1 MAKQEQKPAG
11 SLARFNFGA
20 MGLALLGIA
29 ICVGLLFLQVTQ
41 GANSA
46 HNDGAA
52 KQQAQAIAAL
62 LDSRYRDMQAVLAQ
76 HTASQEVIVALSARE
91 SARESGRE
99 SAENLD
105 ARNALAE
112 RIKNAIPFAARVD
125 LVPRGGAKVDLSADV
140 PINFAALDL
149 LRRAESGEFV
159 GPEASAKPSKFIYT
173 AAPVTSSNGLA
184 GVLFVAYSANYL
196 QAPLAGFDA
205 SLGLAQIEQSIDN
218 ANASVVLEYGDAT
231 NALVGV
237 KHPLQAPTWTLI
249 FKSANSGTVT
259 SIIDLLLPIAAALVL
274 TLGGIWYM
282 FNKLATAVKSD
293 AGALADF
300 GKKLFKGQA
309 PSANHFQIDHF
320 QKAARALE
328 AAKEEA
334 PGIPAT
340 PRATRPVGKRKPDEP
355 ADTQEAEPAL
365 TSGDDADSLVD
376 NLDTQEVAVTE
387 EKAAAAAA
395 ASAAAL
401 LVADATSAEEEES
414 PISEDD
420 FLDIGSED
428 DDFDITDSANS
439 TGSVLQTDL
448 PTVQEEVQ
456 EETEEPPQPTGPA
469 THADIEIDAGIFRAY
484 DIRGI
489 VDTNLTAEVVYW
501 IGRAFA
507 AEARSEGQTKAVVGR
522 DGRLSSPALSQQL
535 VRGLLDSGMDVVDI
549 GQVATPMLYF
559 ATHKLNTGTGIMITG
574 SHNPAE
580 YNGLKMMIGGVT
592 LAEERITA
600 LHTRLVN
607 SELEAAES
615 PGDSSALVIDTDYMD
630 RILDDVALAKPQKIV
645 VDCGNGVAGG
655 IAPLV
660 LQELGCEVI
669 PLYCEVD
676 GNFPNH
682 HPDPADPKNLKDLV
696 TVVKA
701 EKADLGI
708 AFDGDGDR
716 IGVVTDQGE
725 IIWPDKL
732 MMLFARD
739 IVGRNPGADVIYDV
753 KCSRHLNNL
762 IAEYGGRPI
771 MWKTGHSH
779 IKAKLKE
786 TGALL
791 AGEFSGHIAFGERW
805 YGFDDAIYT
814 AARLLE
820 IIGGGS
826 DSITEVFEEFPTTQ
840 ATPEIQIQTTEA
852 DKFKIIEKLAAT
864 ADFGD
869 GTVTSIDGVRVDYP
883 TGWGLVRA
891 SNTSPKLTPR
901 FEADTAEALNE
912 VQNRFREQLAKVHES
927 LKF

>member
-1 MAKQEQKPAG
+1 MAAPAKVCYVAKQEQKSAR

-29 ICVGLLFLQVTQ
+29 LCTGLLFLQVTH

-46 HNDGAA
+46 HNDSAA
-52 KQQAQAIAAL
+52 NQQAQAMAVL
-62 LDSRYRDMQAVLAQ
+62 LDTRYEDMRAVLAL
-76 HTASQEVIVALSARE
+76 HAGSAEVVAALSAGNPETR
-91 SARESGRE
+91 
-99 SAENLD
+99 D
-105 ARNALAE
+105 ALAE
-112 RIKNAIPFAARVD
+112 QIKGMIPFAARVG
-125 LVPRGGAKVDLSADV
+125 LIPPGGAKVDLSADV

-149 LRRAESGEFV
+149 LRRAESDEFV
-159 GPEASAKPSKFIYT
+159 GPEASAKPGNFIYT
-173 AAPVTSSNGLA
+173 AASVPSNSGLA
-184 GVLFVAYSANYL
+184 GVLFVAYSNSYL
-196 QAPLAGFDA
+196 QAPLADFDG

-218 ANASVVLEYGDAT
+218 SGTSVVLEYGSPSDAI
-231 NALVGV
+231 LGV
-237 KHPLQAPTWTLI
+237 RMPLKAPNWTLV
-249 FKSANSGTVT
+249 FKSTNKGRVT
-259 SIIDLLLPIAAALVL
+259 GIMDLLLPIAAGLLL

-282 FNKLATAVKSD
+282 FNKLAAAVKSD
-293 AGALADF
+293 TGALADF
-300 GKKLFKGQA
+300 GKKLFKGQS
-309 PSANHFQIDHF
+309 PSADHFEIDHF
-320 QKAARALE
+320 QQAARSLDE
-328 AAKEEA
+328 AKE
-334 PGIPAT
+334 AT
-340 PRATRPVGKRKPDEP
+340 PGLPAPRRATRSGGRRSSDEP
-355 ADTQEAEPAL
+355 VSPPEAEPAL
-365 TSGDDADSLVD
+365 DKANVEGEAADSKESAL
-376 NLDTQEVAVTE
+376 TE
-387 EKAAAAAA
+387 EHAAAAAA

-401 LVADATSAEEEES
+401 LVADATTAEEEES
-414 PISEDD
+414 PISEED
-420 FLDIGSED
+420 FLDIGGAD
-428 DDFDITDSANS
+428 DDFDLSSPENS
-439 TGSVLQTDL
+439 TGSFLQTDM
-448 PTVQEEVQ
+448 PVVQEA
-456 EETEEPPQPTGPA
+456 EEQPQPSGPA
-469 THADIEIDAGIFRAY
+469 THADIEIDPAIFRAY

-489 VDTNLTAEVVYW
+489 VDTNLTSEVVYW

-507 AEARSEGQTKAVVGR
+507 AQARSEGQTKAVVGR
-522 DGRLSSPALSQQL
+522 DGRLSSPVLSQQL
-535 VRGLLDSGMDVVDI
+535 IRGLLDSGMDVIDI

-559 ATHKLNTGTGIMITG
+559 ATHTLNTGTGIMITG

-580 YNGLKMMIGGVT
+580 YNGLKMMIGGAT
-592 LAEERITA
+592 LAEEQITA
-600 LHTRLVN
+600 LHKRLVN

-615 PGDSSALVIDTDYMD
+615 TGESTALVIDNDYIE
-630 RILDDVALAKPQKIV
+630 RILDDVAVARSLKIV

-660 LQELGCEVI
+660 LQELGCDVI

-682 HPDPADPKNLKDLV
+682 HPDPADPKNLKDLI
-696 TVVKA
+696 TVVQA

-716 IGVVTDQGE
+716 IGVVTDKGE

-739 IVGRNPGADVIYDV
+739 IVGRNPGADIIYDV

-762 IAEYGGRPI
+762 ISEYGGRPI

-791 AGEFSGHIAFGERW
+791 AGEFSGHVAFGERW

-820 IIGGGS
+820 IIGGSS
-826 DSITEVFEEFPTTQ
+826 DSITDVFEEFPSTQ
-840 ATPEIQIQTTEA
+840 ATPEIQITTTEG
-852 DKFKIIEKLAAT
+852 DKFKIIKKLAAT

-883 TGWGLVRA
+883 SGWGLVRA
-891 SNTSPKLTPR
+891 SNTSPKLTLR
-901 FEADTAEALNE
+901 FEADTAEALDE
-912 VQNRFREQLAKVHES
+912 VQDRFRAQLAKVHKS